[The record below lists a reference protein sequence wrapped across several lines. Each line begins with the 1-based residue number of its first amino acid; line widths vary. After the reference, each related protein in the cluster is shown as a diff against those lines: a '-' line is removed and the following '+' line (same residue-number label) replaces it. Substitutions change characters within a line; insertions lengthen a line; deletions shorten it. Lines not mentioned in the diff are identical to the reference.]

1 MLKIAPKLVIT
12 EQPQPHLSLA
22 DTMPN
27 ESTGQGLGPESGEP
41 FSSLGQT
48 RSRSAEGRNKNNI
61 YMSPQVA
68 SMEDEKFWR
77 KRAPTEAPS
86 RSRKAPFVRGNTTT
100 DLERVREKIVPPIV
114 SLTPTIV
121 LSAISSPQSS
131 IDNSNVTMNSPR
143 PLKSPRL
150 LQPLTV
156 QPSKPIER
164 PRTAGMD
171 AYNFSTMDT
180 SISEY
185 SYRLAPIAELPAR
198 MRRSVPLEKLILTL
212 DFPYLDL

>member
-1 MLKIAPKLVIT
+1 
-12 EQPQPHLSLA
+12 
-22 DTMPN
+22 
-27 ESTGQGLGPESGEP
+27 
-41 FSSLGQT
+41 
-48 RSRSAEGRNKNNI
+48 
-61 YMSPQVA
+61 MSPQVTN
-68 SMEDEKFWR
+68 MEDEKFWR

-86 RSRKAPFVRGNTTT
+86 RMRKVPFVRGNTTT
-100 DLERVREKIVPPIV
+100 DLERVKGIVPPIA

-131 IDNSNVTMNSPR
+131 TTDSCLKMNSPR

-171 AYNFSTMDT
+171 AYHFSTMDT

-198 MRRSVPLEKLILTL
+198 TRRSLPLEKLILSL
-212 DFPYLDL
+212 DFPYQDL